1 MEVRAMVIDKMQ
13 NASLYYGL
21 GQRFQQALE
30 WLANVD
36 PDTLTPGQR
45 VDIDGDNVYATRF
58 DVDTKAPADCKLE
71 CHRDYADIQ
80 YVVSGTE
87 GVGYSLPDAPLKQ
100 LSEYTPD
107 IQFFTTDWDTITVR
121 PGTFYI
127 VWPQDLHA
135 PRVALDS
142 PVPVKVIVAKVKL
155 N

>member
-1 MEVRAMVIDKMQ
+1 MVIDKMK

-36 PDTLTPGQR
+36 PDSLTPGQR

-87 GVGYSLPDAPLKQ
+87 GVGYSLPDALLTQ

-135 PRVALDS
+135 PRVALES

-155 N
+155 S